1 MKRKL
6 ISLWLTICCLAGV
19 SACSLPFG
27 EKESASQASS
37 MDASS
42 VASLEESASASIEET
57 KKTEVEKTTADMVV
71 IRVRKTE
78 GEETLMSVME
88 ELQADGA
95 MNFTVQSG
103 MVTSINGKANPAD
116 FSSCWMLYTSDTE
129 MSNTAWGEID
139 YNGGK
144 LGSAVLGADAL
155 PVAEGEIYV
164 WYYQSF

>member
-1 MKRKL
+1 
-6 ISLWLTICCLAGV
+6 
-19 SACSLPFG
+19 
-27 EKESASQASS
+27 
-37 MDASS
+37 
-42 VASLEESASASIEET
+42 
-57 KKTEVEKTTADMVV
+57 
-71 IRVRKTE
+71 
-78 GEETLMSVME
+78 MSVME